1 MGSVWNSVNDYLN
14 TSSKSHSNTRA
25 LITYQNRTYFSP
37 RDIANVFNQ
46 IFINKV
52 KGLVAKVGNE
62 AKIEPKDRLKV
73 WLEQRTIEI
82 EEFKLNPIT
91 KENFKKIMKK
101 LKGNRSSGIDFIDG
115 YSIKLASPIIE
126 DVLIHLVN
134 LSIRKYLYP
143 QLCKS
148 SKIIPH
154 FKKG

>member
-1 MGSVWNSVNDYLN
+1 MGSVWNRVNDYLN
-14 TSSKSHSNTRA
+14 TSSKSHSNTPA
-25 LITYQNRTYFSP
+25 LLTYQNRTYFSP

-91 KENFKKIMKK
+91 K
-101 LKGNRSSGIDFIDG
+101 
-115 YSIKLASPIIE
+115 
-126 DVLIHLVN
+126 
-134 LSIRKYLYP
+134 
-143 QLCKS
+143 
-148 SKIIPH
+148 
-154 FKKG
+154 